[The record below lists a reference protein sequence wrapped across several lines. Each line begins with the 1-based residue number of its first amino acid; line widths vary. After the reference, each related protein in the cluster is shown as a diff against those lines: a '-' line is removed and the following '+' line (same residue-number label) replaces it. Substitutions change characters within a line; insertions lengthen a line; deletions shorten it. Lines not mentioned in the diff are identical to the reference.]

1 MDKKWIISH
10 KHTSKKRWDM
20 MILLLA
26 TMNTFFV
33 PLNIAFKPPR
43 FQGTAFKVFDVF
55 VDILFL
61 VDIVLMFMTSYVNS
75 YGQQVTD
82 QAEIAINYI
91 T

>member
-1 MDKKWIISH
+1 
-10 KHTSKKRWDM
+10 M
-20 MILLLA
+20 MILIFA

-43 FQGTAFKVFDVF
+43 FQSTGFRVFDVF

-61 VDIVLMFMTSYVNS
+61 VDIVLMFMTSYVNNF
-75 YGQQVTD
+75 GQQVTD